1 MDRKGP
7 RGAKSKNVPLPGNLI
22 TLGNKS
28 GRPDNQDKGSGTS
41 YQGGKTSG
49 GSSDRVRDGS
59 SSSSTTMLSKKS
71 KSSFS
76 SSSAA
81 ARQAPGKAK
90 TVDMVNVLS
99 EDWENIAEEVDP
111 NDLISFIENAE
122 EFEDS
127 DRIDSY
133 LCGAVKSLRSN
144 KNKPDNFLCFCLMYL
159 VKLKP
164 QLFSKSAVVIDAFCS
179 LLKRDHSMAYKT
191 KGNSSLSVLAA
202 NILLAAFQDEKSWPD
217 LFVRVY
223 IEDSIGERSWVDH
236 EDCKGF
242 VDNISTAFRTKM
254 PPKNLLHPDLGITN
268 RPDCPSPPISASSGG
283 ADSCDAESEL
293 SLECKES
300 LDINVTKRY
309 VGMMSEIEE
318 IVMETVQ
325 HQLGVRHQNPD
336 NVARNF
342 IRFLSSVCGFIEV
355 RRNVAPR
362 LEMWLQS
369 PKLQRPA
376 TELLMSLCLNCNT
389 HTQYDIECISHI
401 IRIRLKHKPLI
412 NQYMSCLK
420 ELLGAH
426 PDNIPSVMK
435 HTIYNEL
442 SQTRNPSNM
451 SILSVIFQY
460 APEHASVIL
469 AEEFQAL
476 LCNTEDFLRALR
488 ALLREIVRALRYDM
502 QYQKFCH
509 ALMKECKLPGFQET
523 FEHKERMFHSIVDLV
538 VLTLF
543 VAISPGVRESATLIF
558 RGEPREKDP
567 EPVRRYQDMVALIQR
582 DTLHWMYRIVPKCY
596 NPSKE
601 EFTRAL
607 HKILMFDQAESYYMK
622 DNWPTESDRPLYFKL
637 TSEIPVKQ
645 DTLKRLLMIAMMKD
659 TWMKPQ
665 ELLDLTEK
673 VIKRATSLHI
683 DDVDILKVEDV
694 KVVELIF
701 NLCQYTPPENSPLPP
716 GYRAPK
722 TAIANRYW
730 NSWMLILLITAHNP
744 TVFGLLAWE
753 SYPTLR
759 TLMEMCITNS
769 FVFPPPTL
777 AVGEKGEEM
786 AGQELQICAIERQQ
800 ILDFESHLAQKTIT
814 EQNSLLLSQLITMDP
829 NGPARKPPVIVLEQL
844 KTLNTTHKI
853 GHLLCRSRNPDFL
866 VDIIQRQGAS
876 QSMPWLA
883 ELVQSSEGAFS
894 VLPVQCLC
902 EFLLSEAGNAAD
914 GSGTEIA
921 ARHHQLLQHLRS
933 LLQAP
938 KQEDGVSVE
947 ILEYFLRRLSSQQ
960 ATSRS
965 QAVKGLQLVVAPV
978 NDPMDVEGDSGD
990 SHTWLSQLPILP
1002 GFEQVQI
1009 VASQALRAACQIETD
1024 PQSVSAY
1031 IRFLA
1036 VHTRDDPLQDQAE
1049 LVQDMAQLIVER
1061 CTMISAILPVQDR
1074 TTQPFT
1080 HAHNTLKALL
1090 IIFIN
1095 YMRGVRLPARESFSW
1110 SESQDQ
1116 VRVQWASGEQAVMH
1130 ILVVHAMVI
1139 LLTHGP
1145 NDSRDLF
1152 HELLTTWFPENEEM
1166 PQAFL
1171 VDTSEEALLLPDWLK
1186 LKMIRSTVPQ
1196 LVDAAL
1202 KDLEPSQLVLFI
1214 QSFGIPVAS
1223 MTKLLCAL
1231 DLAVNNNA
1239 EAVAAAVLDKSH
1251 KTYMAQL
1258 VEVQHQ
1264 RGAAGGHAF
1273 AATLGERDDLDIAGN
1288 RSPPVKQLIT
1298 PLKVIPVS
1306 QTDLSKNEVQSF
1318 ILQCFTNQMLHR
1330 DHKKQVQDT
1339 VRVLQRHFSK
1349 DISGKDP
1356 ERPYINEF
1364 LNSLSA
1370 IIHSQQHATP
1380 FLNGL
1385 HEHYTYS
1392 ASLFRLLKN
1401 MHNKV
1406 GFEKLYA
1413 FTCQLVAKILQM
1425 TSDKKSPL
1433 TTVLHSYNTH
1443 YLPIVKKEV
1452 KKELDVSSPQT
1463 VLNHLASTPRN
1474 DLEKEIKNVVE
1485 NAMKGG
1491 AMEPVISALSQLLLK
1506 GMAMKQEPG
1515 EESNGSDGG
1524 KPPMALLLD
1533 WLQVLDPELEKGP
1546 IQLQQQLLFGRR
1558 GGAVGGKEGGQG
1570 HSQAYLLAAFTH
1582 QAKWST
1588 LENTVRS
1595 LLGVHSPSLDPSA
1608 VLGFVW
1614 AVLHVP
1620 KLWQGRE
1627 RRIPRHAPYEQLLTF
1642 NLTEIVHLGQYMV
1655 ADCQASLEAGFGTK
1669 SLETHLPPLLQY
1681 LTANPGATQ
1690 ALVNYLDKLL
1700 EKADYSDK
1708 AAGHLLYHIY
1718 LRLPRIISH
1727 VAPGTMMKLVDMGV
1741 CGGRAEQSGAD
1752 VALHALVTMLT
1763 APQAGR
1769 DFRRRMQDLEAA
1781 LRMQAS
1787 AHPLLLLRHLH
1798 LLAATLQGSSHLQ
1811 LSALRARNY
1820 LELFT
1825 MVLGVLE
1832 LLQPLLFH
1840 PQHNESLAATLDSYM
1855 TLFEAHG
1862 TSHDLG
1868 QILGRF
1874 AQLLLEWVGIHGA
1887 VAGVYLCK
1895 HTRLLRHLQDNHP
1908 DIAAVRSLSAIAQ
1921 ARGTDTP
1928 KEVSQQPITDI
1939 SSMTVGS
1946 RGPLPPLWVT
1956 VQVSELQARLEM
1968 AVLPEEQHDILK
1980 KVQDLGERWPLTV
1993 LPAFRE
1999 PICGGLLNV
2008 VSSVR
2013 ELSWELVT
2021 RLLQQR
2027 PDLHGTI
2034 AQAVMAALEAQEAPG
2049 VVEEA
2054 LEHLPDV
2061 ILLLHPHS
2069 PQLLTQAFTATL
2081 TAPITATEHLSEAMQ
2096 LIYIHT
2102 GA

>member
-1 MDRKGP
+1 MSKKGP
-7 RGAKSKNVPLPGNLI
+7 RGAKAKNVPLPGNLI

-28 GRPDNQDKGSGTS
+28 ASLKHLTNKMCAEGPKFASKM
-41 YQGGKTSG
+41 KTNR
-49 GSSDRVRDGS
+49 GSSDRVRDGG
-59 SSSSTTMLSKKS
+59 SSSTTMLSKKS
-71 KSSFS
+71 KSNFS

-81 ARQAPGKAK
+81 PRQAPGKANP
-90 TVDMVNVLS
+90 VDMVNVLS

-133 LCGAVKSLRSN
+133 LCGAVKSLRSQ

-159 VKLKP
+159 VKVKP
-164 QLFSKSAVVIDAFCS
+164 QLFSKSDVVIDAFCS
-179 LLKRDHSMAYKT
+179 LLKRDHSMTYKT
-191 KGNSSLSVLAA
+191 KGNSSLSILAA

-217 LFVRVY
+217 IFVRVY
-223 IEDSIGERSWVDH
+223 IEDSIGERSWVDQ

-242 VDNISTAFRTKM
+242 VDNIATAFRTKM
-254 PPKNLLHPDLGITN
+254 PPKNLLHPDLGISS

-283 ADSCDAESEL
+283 ADSCDADSEL

-318 IVMETVQ
+318 IVMEAVQ
-325 HQLGVRHQNPD
+325 HNLGVRHQNPD

-355 RRNVAPR
+355 RRNIAGR

-389 HTQYDIECISHI
+389 HTQYDVECISHI

-442 SQTRNPSNM
+442 SQARNPSNM
-451 SILSVIFQY
+451 SILAVIFQY

-476 LCNTEDFLRALR
+476 LCNHEDFLRALR
-488 ALLREIVRALRYDM
+488 ALLREIVRALRHDM

-509 ALMKECKLPGFQET
+509 GLMKECKLPGFHDT
-523 FEHKERMFHSIVDLV
+523 FEHKERMFHSITDLI

-543 VAISPGVRESATLIF
+543 VAISPGVRESAALMF

-567 EPVRRYQDMVALIQR
+567 EPVRRYQDMVAAIQR

-601 EFTRAL
+601 EFTRVL
-607 HKILMFDQAESYYMK
+607 HKILMFDQAESYYIK

-665 ELLDLTEK
+665 DLLDLTDK
-673 VIKRATSLHI
+673 LIKRATSLHI
-683 DDVDILKVEDV
+683 EDVEILKVEDI

-701 NLCQYTPPENSPLPP
+701 HLCQYTPPENSPLPP

-722 TAIANRYW
+722 TAIANLYW
-730 NSWMLILLITAHNP
+730 KAWMLLLIITAHNP

-786 AGQELQICAIERQQ
+786 AAQELQICAIERQQ

-829 NGPARKPPVIVLEQL
+829 NGAARKPPVIVLEQL
-844 KTLNTTHKI
+844 KALNTTHKI

-902 EFLLSEAGNAAD
+902 EFLLSEAGNA
-914 GSGTEIA
+914 GSGNGNEIA

-933 LLQAP
+933 LLRAP
-938 KQEDGVSVE
+938 RQEDGVSVE

-965 QAVKGLQLVVAPV
+965 QAVRGLQLVVAPV
-978 NDPMDVEGDSGD
+978 NDPMEVEGDPGD
-990 SHTWLSQLPILP
+990 SHTWLSQLPNLP
-1002 GFEQVQI
+1002 GFEQVQV

-1061 CTMISAILPVQDR
+1061 CTMISAILPIQDR
-1074 TTQPFT
+1074 TTQPFP

-1264 RGAAGGHAF
+1264 RGAKGGHAF
-1273 AATLGERDDLDIAGN
+1273 AATLGERDDMDIAGN

-1298 PLKVIPVS
+1298 PIKVVKIVPLPLGPS
-1306 QTDLSKNEVQSF
+1306 LQSF
-1318 ILQCFTNQMLHR
+1318 VVYRFSPDIRSR
-1330 DHKKQVQDT
+1330 DSRKRVQDT

-1349 DISGKDP
+1349 EISGKDP

-1370 IIHSQQHATP
+1370 IIHSQQHETP

-1385 HEHYTYS
+1385 HEHYTHS

-1413 FTCQLVAKILQM
+1413 LTCQLVAKILQRLP
-1425 TSDKKSPL
+1425 DKKSPL
-1433 TTVLHSYNTH
+1433 TTVFHSFNTQ

-1452 KKELDVSSPQT
+1452 KKELDVSSSQN
-1463 VLNHLASTPRN
+1463 VLNHLATTPRN

-1485 NAMKGG
+1485 SAMKGG
-1491 AMEPVISALSQLLLK
+1491 KMEPVISALSQLLLN

-1515 EESNGSDGG
+1515 EASGDTAG

-1558 GGAVGGKEGGQG
+1558 GGAVGGKEGG

-1582 QAKWST
+1582 QAKWTT
-1588 LENTVRS
+1588 LEHTVRS
-1595 LLGVHSPSLDPSA
+1595 LLRVHSPNLDPSA

-1627 RRIPRHAPYEQLLTF
+1627 RRIPRHAPPEPLLTF
-1642 NLTEIVHLGQYMV
+1642 NPTEVIHLGQYMV
-1655 ADCQASLEAGFGTK
+1655 ADCQASLEAGRGTK
-1669 SLETHLPPLLQY
+1669 SLETHLPPLLHY
-1681 LTANPGATQ
+1681 LTANPEATQ
-1690 ALVNYLDKLL
+1690 ALVNYLANLL
-1700 EKADYSDK
+1700 DDQDYSGK

-1718 LRLPRIISH
+1718 LRLPRVISQ
-1727 VAPGTMMKLVDMGV
+1727 VPPGTMMKLLAMGV
-1741 CGGRAEQSGAD
+1741 CGGRAEKSGAD
-1752 VALHALVTMLT
+1752 VALHSLVTMLT
-1763 APQAGR
+1763 APQSGR

-1798 LLAATLQGSSHLQ
+1798 LLAATLEGSSHLQ

-1825 MVLGVLE
+1825 MVVGVLE
-1832 LLQPLLFH
+1832 LLQPFLFH
-1840 PQHNESLAATLDSYM
+1840 SQYNESLIATLDSYM

-1862 TSHDLG
+1862 SSHDMG
-1868 QILGRF
+1868 QILSRF
-1874 AQLLLEWVGIHGA
+1874 AQLVLEWVGIQGA
-1887 VAGVYLCK
+1887 VAGNYLCK
-1895 HTRLLRHLQDNHP
+1895 HSKLLRHLQDNHP

-1928 KEVSQQPITDI
+1928 KEVPQQPITDI
-1939 SSMTVGS
+1939 SAMTVGS

-1968 AVLPEEQHDILK
+1968 AMLPEEQHDILK
-1980 KVQDLGERWPLTV
+1980 KVQDLSERWPLTV

-1999 PICGGLLNV
+1999 AISGGLLNV

-2013 ELSWELVT
+2013 ELCWELVT
-2021 RLLQQR
+2021 RLLQHR
-2027 PDLHGTI
+2027 PDLHGGI
-2034 AQAVMAALEAQEAPG
+2034 AQAVLAALEAQEAPG

-2061 ILLLHPHS
+2061 ILLLHPHA

-2081 TAPITATEHLSEAMQ
+2081 TAPITATDHLSEAMQ
-2096 LIYIHT
+2096 LMHMHT
-2102 GA
+2102 GS